1 MNVPLDPSSFP
12 LSLYQKAKQL
22 LWDPR
27 EIDLTQDVHD
37 WARLDARERDIL
49 LRLAAQFL
57 GGEQAVTHDLA
68 PLLIALRRQ
77 GGRLEDEMF
86 LTAQLFEESKHVEWF
101 DRWFAEVAGGLPPAL
116 DGMASAPYRALFHE
130 ALPAALDRL
139 LSDASP
145 SAQVEAIATYHLSS
159 KACWLRPATTAIR
172 APCATTASCP
182 ARCAASRWFSA
193 MKPATSPTVC
203 TRWAVCSKQRRPSG
217 RRSLPGSTPCCHW
230 RWGSWPRPSRPMA
243 TTSRSAL
250 TPPSSSLTLASSSTI
265 ACARWSAL
273 SIASQLELCV
283 ISL

>member
-27 EIDLTQDVHD
+27 EIDLTQDARD

-57 GGEQAVTHDLA
+57 GGEQAVTHDLT

-101 DRWFAEVAGGLPPAL
+101 DRWFAEVAGSLPPAL

-139 LSDASP
+139 LSDDSP
-145 SAQVEAIATYHLSS
+145 SAQVEAIATYHLIIEGVL
-159 KACWLRPATTAIR
+159 AETGYHGYARALRDRGI
-172 APCATTASCP
+172 
-182 ARCAASRWFSA
+182 
-193 MKPATSPTVC
+193 
-203 TRWAVCSKQRRPSG
+203 
-217 RRSLPGSTPCCHW
+217 LPGTLRGVALVQRDEARHIAYGLHALGRLLEAAPALW
-230 RWGSWPRPSRPMA
+230 E
-243 TTSRSAL
+243 AL
-250 TPPSSSLTLASSSTI
+250 TARLNALLPLALGIVAETFAPYGDDI
-265 ACARWSAL
+265 PFGLDPAEFVAYAGEQFDHRLRAL
-273 SIASQLELCV
+273 ERAQHRQPA
-283 ISL
+283 